1 MKIFIL
7 HIILLF
13 GIVSIAQPS
22 TQINHKKDRLR
33 RTNFNGS
40 VKYVKIQYTGFNI
53 PNQSRLT
60 DDKIIQNEREIVG
73 VVSVNFDRMGKI
85 IKSYWYYY
93 KDENDI
99 GNKKW
104 YTNYLYNEKDI
115 AEKETLVKNWQYN
128 YPIYDYLYLLKPDQT
143 QVRPNQSYERN
154 SIADYKRDSLHS
166 IYEKYKYRY
175 TENNQITEEKYFSL
189 FTQYLQKAN
198 PDDIEWYTHHH
209 TILFNYNDRGM
220 LNYQQIKF
228 GDGPGKQ
235 ALSNRIKKWSAVF
248 HAMGTESSYCE
259 DLHFSYQYD
268 KKDRLTDIVFF
279 GCNDTLA
286 KEHYTYDEKKDYI
299 TKIRRYTGGIG
310 GPVSVPKT
318 VDLYYDEH
326 ANVIKREF
334 IQPSYHTFRF
344 SEIAQITYYKYDYDD
359 YYNWVKCYIY
369 YTGKPEGEP
378 TAVVERK
385 IEYYES

>member
-33 RTNFNGS
+33 RTNFNGP
-40 VKYVKIQYTGFNI
+40 VKYVEIQYTSFDI

-73 VVSVNFDRMGKI
+73 LVSVNFDRMGKI

-93 KDENDI
+93 ENDI

-115 AEKETLVKNWQYN
+115 AEKETLVKNWKYT
-128 YPIYDYLYLLKPDQT
+128 YPISDYLYLPKPDQT

-175 TENNQITEEKYFSL
+175 TENNQIGEEKYFSL

-220 LNYQQIKF
+220 LINQQIKF

-235 ALSNRIKKWSAVF
+235 ALSNGIKKWSALF

-268 KKDRLTDIVFF
+268 IKDRLTDIVFF

-286 KEHYTYDEKKDYI
+286 KEHYTYDENQGHI
-299 TKIRRYTGGIG
+299 SKIRKFVGGIG
-310 GPVSVPKT
+310 GDFQVT
-318 VDLYYDEH
+318 RTIDFYYDEH
-326 ANVIKREF
+326 ANVIKREY
-334 IQPSYHTFRF
+334 IPASYQKKYNFKGMPRT
-344 SEIAQITYYKYDYDD
+344 TYYKYDYDD
-359 YYNWVKCYIY
+359 YNNWVKCYIY

-385 IEYYES
+385 IEYYNS